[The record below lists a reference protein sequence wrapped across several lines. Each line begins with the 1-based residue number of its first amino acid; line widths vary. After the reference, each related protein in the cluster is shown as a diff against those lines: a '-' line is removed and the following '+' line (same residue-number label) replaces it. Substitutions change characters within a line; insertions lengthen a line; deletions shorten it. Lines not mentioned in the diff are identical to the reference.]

1 MRTSGEERVIVG
13 TECNEFV
20 NNYTA
25 GMREI
30 PEKYTESETSL
41 AQRSTLSN
49 KLQMCC
55 KQCAHLNTT
64 DETGLVQSVHS
75 TIGFHRYTQ
84 SLPRRH

>member
-30 PEKYTESETSL
+30 PEKYTESETNL
-41 AQRSTLSN
+41 AQD
-49 KLQMCC
+49 Q
-55 KQCAHLNTT
+55 
-64 DETGLVQSVHS
+64 
-75 TIGFHRYTQ
+75 
-84 SLPRRH
+84 